1 MKNFK
6 RIFLVVLD
14 SVGVGEAPDAA
25 EYNDEGSHTLGHI
38 AEKMNG
44 INLRHLESLG
54 LGHIEPIKGVSKVEE
69 PKAFITK
76 MQEASTGKDTMTGH
90 WELMGLNIKEPFQVF
105 PNGFPKDLIQELEKR
120 IKRKVIGNKVASG
133 TDIINEL
140 GERHEKT
147 GEIIVYTSADSVLQI
162 AAHEDVVPLSEL
174 YLICEIAREL
184 TLKDKWKVGR
194 VIARPFIGRHS
205 NYTRT
210 SNRHDYALKP
220 IDKTVLDYLKANKF
234 DVISLGKI
242 DDIFDGQGITESYR
256 TISNDDGMI
265 KLNEMVEKDFTG
277 LCFLNLVDFD
287 ALYGHR
293 RDPLG
298 YGQALELFDKQLG
311 LFLPLLN
318 DDDLLIITADHGN
331 DPTFKGTDHTR
342 EYVPLFVYHN
352 EISQGTKIN
361 VRKTFADVGATIAD
375 NFQVKLPEHGTS
387 FLSVIK
393 RGDSHEDV

>member
-140 GERHEKT
+140 GKRHEKT

-194 VIARPFIGRHS
+194 VIARPFIGRHG

-220 IDKTVLDYLKANKF
+220 IAKTVLDYLKANKF